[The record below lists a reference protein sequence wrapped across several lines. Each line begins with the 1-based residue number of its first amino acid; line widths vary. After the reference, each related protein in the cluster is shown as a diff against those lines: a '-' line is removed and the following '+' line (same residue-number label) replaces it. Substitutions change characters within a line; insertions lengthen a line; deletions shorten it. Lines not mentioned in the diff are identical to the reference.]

1 MIAYKRYV
9 TIQDPDQIVLTGLPF
24 RPGQRVEVVVIAD
37 EDETAARVQELKQ
50 LFSETQ
56 GLPQARTLTDEEIAA
71 EIDSYRAGT

>member
-56 GLPQARTLTDEEIAA
+56 GLPQARALTDEEIAA
-71 EIDSYRAGT
+71 EIESYRAGT